1 MGVEKKEEEAGF
13 DPTSVYLNEHGRK
26 EEKEGSKKQGIV
38 EKEYM
43 EAMYR

>member
-1 MGVEKKEEEAGF
+1 MGY

-26 EEKEGSKKQGIV
+26 EEKDSGGRRHGQAER
-38 EKEYM
+38 EYM